1 MKRLKKNSKKKW
13 DCWWTYQNQD
23 LGTQMTV
30 TRPEDFFESWDSLQK
45 ITGIDE
51 NLINK
56 CKIIL
61 ETISSGHKIDLSK
74 FSLYCKETAKLYVKL
89 YGWHPMSPTIRK
101 IIEYGATV
109 IEHALLP
116 IGQLSEEA
124 AKARNKHFRMYR
136 QNFTRKFSRETCNRD
151 VLNKF
156 LLALIHC

>member
-1 MKRLKKNSKKKW
+1 
-13 DCWWTYQNQD
+13 
-23 LGTQMTV
+23 
-30 TRPEDFFESWDSLQK
+30 
-45 ITGIDE
+45 
-51 NLINK
+51 
-56 CKIIL
+56 
-61 ETISSGHKIDLSK
+61 
-74 FSLYCKETAKLYVKL
+74 
-89 YGWHPMSPTIRK
+89 MSPTIRK

>member
-61 ETISSGHKIDLSK
+61 ETISSGHKIDLSSFLFTVK
-74 FSLYCKETAKLYVKL
+74 KL
-89 YGWHPMSPTIRK
+89 
-101 IIEYGATV
+101 
-109 IEHALLP
+109 
-116 IGQLSEEA
+116 
-124 AKARNKHFRMYR
+124 
-136 QNFTRKFSRETCNRD
+136 QNFM
-151 VLNKF
+151 
-156 LLALIHC
+156 